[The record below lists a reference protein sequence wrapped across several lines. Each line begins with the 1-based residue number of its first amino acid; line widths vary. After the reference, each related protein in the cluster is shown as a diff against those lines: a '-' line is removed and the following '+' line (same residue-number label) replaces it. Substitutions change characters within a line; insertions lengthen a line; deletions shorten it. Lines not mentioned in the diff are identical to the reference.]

1 MLSTTHLF
9 YYSFNPQIK
18 GTSTTELDIV
28 NTILGGYAMLSA
40 TIAVA
45 SLVVHALLKQ
55 MFKHRKPVIFTKK
68 KVHHDDENSV
78 VHQPSTCSDY
88 YILATIKMLASCTL
102 PWTKSVS
109 SELGT

>member
-1 MLSTTHLF
+1 
-9 YYSFNPQIK
+9 
-18 GTSTTELDIV
+18 
-28 NTILGGYAMLSA
+28 MLSA

>member
-1 MLSTTHLF
+1 MNRK
-9 YYSFNPQIK
+9 YYTPLIFF
-18 GTSTTELDIV
+18 T
-28 NTILGGYAMLSA
+28 TILIPKLRVPLNYTGWVCYAIGNNSCR
-40 TIAVA
+40 VA
-45 SLVVHALLKQ
+45 CCPRAPKADVQTQEAGH
-55 MFKHRKPVIFTKK
+55 FHEK